1 MAEGGQ
7 HVRPKRPGFTLGGG
21 PPRGGGLGPC
31 RRRQMS
37 AAVASRAPVFL
48 LDGTQRGATAFS
60 DLGQQSSES
69 LPKAAVH
76 LFTGGCV
83 PCTSDHPRV
92 THKPASQDPG
102 RGGGHLH
109 HSAVARKKEG
119 PMSKQ
124 SPGPN
129 SCLWALGMKK
139 VSFQAEMGN
148 RAPPTAAPV
157 SCCSRKSAEPREL
170 SKCHGLFGRRVPGDQ
185 LIRWPPP
192 LVLQDDS
199 GTRQAGGSPPPR
211 SRSTEKLRA
220 LSPEWPSR

>member
-7 HVRPKRPGFTLGGG
+7 HVRPERPGFTLGGG
-21 PPRGGGLGPC
+21 PLMGGGLGPC

-37 AAVASRAPVFL
+37 AGVASRAPVFRL
-48 LDGTQRGATAFS
+48 MALRGEPLRSQTS
-60 DLGQQSSES
+60 DNRAVS

-83 PCTSDHPRV
+83 PWTSDHPRV

-102 RGGGHLH
+102 RVGGHLH

-139 VSFQAEMGN
+139 VSIQAEMGN
-148 RAPPTAAPV
+148 RAPPTGCSCLLLLQEV
-157 SCCSRKSAEPREL
+157 SGAK
-170 SKCHGLFGRRVPGDQ
+170 
-185 LIRWPPP
+185 
-192 LVLQDDS
+192 
-199 GTRQAGGSPPPR
+199 
-211 SRSTEKLRA
+211 RA
-220 LSPEWPSR
+220 F